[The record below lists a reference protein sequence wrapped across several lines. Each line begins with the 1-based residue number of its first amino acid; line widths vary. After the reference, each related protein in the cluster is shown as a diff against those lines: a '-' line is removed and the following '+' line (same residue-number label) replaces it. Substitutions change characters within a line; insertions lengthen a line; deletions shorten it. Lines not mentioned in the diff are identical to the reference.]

1 MKKNILYILPVV
13 MIALGLASC
22 SSDEIKPE
30 SVISVDNYTPNEF
43 DLWLEENFRNPY
55 NIDFKYRYE
64 EIESDLNYYTVPATY
79 DASVKMAH
87 LVKYLC
93 VEAYNEVAGID
104 FTRSQFPKMFFLI
117 GEWEYRNNGSYILGT
132 AEGGRKI
139 LLSGLA
145 YLNPI
150 LEGKDHYGDFGF
162 DFGTDVAENL
172 NHYYIKTI
180 HHEFTHILNQTKDYP
195 TAFRQVT
202 PSSYVSDSQFS
213 EPYASAYL
221 KRGFITDYAQTNT
234 NEDFAE
240 MASVYITNSPEWWEA
255 QMKAADTT
263 WSDDPDQVLTG
274 RVLIEQKLDI
284 VRDYMNT
291 TWNIDID
298 ELRDCILRRQVDI
311 TSGKIDL
318 TDLTVNSTAK
328 TTK

>member
-1 MKKNILYILPVV
+1 MKKSILYLLPFV
-13 MIALGLASC
+13 MLALALVSC
-22 SSDEIKPE
+22 SKDEIKSE
-30 SVISVDNYTPNEF
+30 SVITVDNYVPNEF

-93 VEAYNEVAGID
+93 VETYNEVAGIE

-117 GEWEYRNNGSYILGT
+117 GEWEYRNNGSFILGT

-139 LLSGLA
+139 LLSGLT
-145 YLNPI
+145 YLEPI
-150 LEGKDHYGDFGF
+150 LQGQSSYGDFPFSYGSN
-162 DFGTDVAENL
+162 VAENL
-172 NHYYIKTI
+172 NFYYIKTI

-213 EPYASAYL
+213 EPYNSVYL
-221 KRGFITDYAQTNT
+221 KRGFISAYAQTNT
-234 NEDFAE
+234 GEDFAE
-240 MASVYITNSPEWWEA
+240 MVSEYVTHSPEWWEET
-255 QMKAADTT
+255 MKAAEST
-263 WSDDPDQVLTG
+263 WDEDLNQKQNG
-274 RVLIEQKLDI
+274 RALIEQKLDI
-284 VRDYMNT
+284 VRDYMYS

-298 ELRDCILRRQVDI
+298 ELRDCILRRQLDI
-311 TSGKIDL
+311 TSGKINL
-318 TDLTVNSTAK
+318 TDLTLKSTK
-328 TTK
+328 I